1 MLPFLF
7 LGLYHARTK
16 ILHQTLLTN
25 NSPSLWL
32 DTGDHKTEWKK
43 WIIGSNVTEI
53 YNCDISISKGE
64 KVFAKMKKKIC
75 FNVQFANGR
84 CKINFLV
91 ELVHNANCIILY
103 IFPLFF
109 SFFSSFFFCIKGIDG
124 AELLSIPVESS
135 TLQEFKLQEDMWNYP
150 RKWDEWRGGLLD
162 TLVIQEKKMW
172 ITSEDDR

>member
-109 SFFSSFFFCIKGIDG
+109 SFFSSFFFV
-124 AELLSIPVESS
+124 LRVLMVLNSYPFQWN
-135 TLQEFKLQEDMWNYP
+135 LQHCRNSNCKRTCE
-150 RKWDEWRGGLLD
+150 
-162 TLVIQEKKMW
+162 
-172 ITSEDDR
+172 ITPENEMSEEVGCLTHS